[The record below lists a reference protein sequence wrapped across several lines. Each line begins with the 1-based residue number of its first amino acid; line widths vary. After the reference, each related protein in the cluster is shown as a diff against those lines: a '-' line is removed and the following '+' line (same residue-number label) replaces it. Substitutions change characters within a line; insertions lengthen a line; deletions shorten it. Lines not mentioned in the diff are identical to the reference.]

1 MLHKIKKALKANKL
15 IRFLV
20 IPLIDKRIPYNT
32 LRLLNIPFKYK
43 LLDGEKVKFYPKGQ
57 IAFGIY
63 KKDFEHQEIEVYQK
77 VLNSGM
83 TVVDAGANIGLYSL
97 IASKVVGLKGKV
109 FSFEPSK
116 KTFDRLLENVRL
128 NKCSNIIPIDTGLGD
143 QENLTLT
150 LQQDAGNGD
159 AERYLSPTTNENKTG
174 NMLVPKIEEE
184 EVLIDMLDN
193 CLEKFDVK
201 KIDFLKID
209 TEGFEYYILKGARNI
224 IENSPNIIILLEC
237 TETLTARAKTSQKDV
252 FDILKGHNLNIY
264 YWDLKR
270 EEWRDDE
277 EGALRAGD
285 IWACK
290 SKSQLLINHT
300 T

>member
-20 IPLIDKRIPYNT
+20 IPLIDKRIQYKT
-32 LRLLNIPFKYK
+32 LKLFNIPFKYN
-43 LLDGEKVKFYPKGQ
+43 LLDGKTIKFYPKGQ
-57 IAFGIY
+57 IALGMY
-63 KKDFEHQEIEVYQK
+63 KNYFEHQELEVYQK
-77 VLNSGM
+77 IIKSGM

-97 IASKVVGLKGKV
+97 IASKLVGPKGKV

-116 KTFDRLLENVRL
+116 KTFTRLLENIKL
-128 NKCSNIIPIDTGLGD
+128 NKCNNITPIDTGLGD

-159 AERYLSPTTNENKTG
+159 AERYLSPTNNENIRG
-174 NMLVPKIEEE
+174 NTVTPKIEEE
-184 EVLIDMLDN
+184 QVVIDMLDN
-193 CLEKFDVK
+193 CLERFGVK

-209 TEGFEYYILKGARNI
+209 TEGFEYYILKGASKVI
-224 IENSPNIIILLEC
+224 QNSPNIMILLEC

-264 YWDLKR
+264 YWNLKT
-270 EEWRDDE
+270 EEWGDDE
-277 EGALRAGD
+277 EGALKAGD
-285 IWACK
+285 IWACR
-290 SKSQLLINHT
+290 SRNQLPVNRR
-300 T
+300 